1 MYLLHI
7 INVLKVHNVRA
18 KKLPAKFFFGFFLEC
33 AANTWLTTAL
43 CKTFIQSALQKIKQ
57 T

>member
-18 KKLPAKFFFGFFLEC
+18 KKLPAKFFFRFFFEN
-33 AANTWLTTAL
+33 AANTWLTTAMS
-43 CKTFIQSALQKIKQ
+43 KTLIQSVLQKIKQ
-57 T
+57 V